1 MSQAMSTSSLK
12 PRRPWYREPW
22 PWLLMLGPFIVILA
36 GIYTAWLAMSSSD
49 GLVTD
54 DYYKKGLKVDQ
65 TIARSERARALGLV
79 AAVRVTADTLSLR
92 LSAADTAFVAPERL
106 VVTVSHPTRAG
117 LDQTHVMARDGG
129 GYAAKFRLPASG
141 HWLVQVEDEARTWR
155 LLGNVVLPAAG
166 EVLIGGGAKELSR
179 HP

>member
-1 MSQAMSTSSLK
+1 MNSPLK
-12 PRRPWYREPW
+12 SPQPWYREPW

-36 GIYTAWLAMSSSD
+36 GIYTAWLAVSSSD

-65 TIARSERARALGLV
+65 TIARSERARALGLT

-92 LSAADTAFVAPERL
+92 LAAADKQFVAPERL
-106 VVTVSHPTRAG
+106 VVMVSHPTRAG
-117 LDQTHVMARDGG
+117 LDQTQLMVRQGETYSAQ
-129 GYAAKFRLPASG
+129 FRLPASG
-141 HWLVQVEDEARTWR
+141 HWLVSIEDEAKSWR
-155 LLGNVVLPAAG
+155 LLGKVVLPAAG
-166 EVLIGGGAKELSR
+166 EVVIGGPAEVSR